1 MARARVALD
10 LDRQIGLSIDPEKLG
25 ANRENGNGGHCC
37 AVCGPQCAAQ
47 VAAKYFGIA

>member
-10 LDRQIGLSIDPEKLG
+10 RDRQIGLSIFSEKIK
-25 ANRENGNGGHCC
+25 AIAGNGDGSHDC

-47 VAAKYFGIA
+47 VAAEYFGIS